1 MLTQLAIRDFAIIET
16 MELDLVGGLSVLTG
30 ETGAGK
36 SILVDALGL
45 VLGDRADAEVIRLGA
60 ERAEIGAE
68 FDLGKLPAVRAW
80 LDTHELAADGACI
93 LRRMIG
99 RDGRTRG
106 QINGRSVPLQLLREL
121 GEQLVDIHGQHE
133 HQSLLRPAAQL
144 ALLDAYADQ
153 PALLAKVAGLYR
165 EWKAVHE
172 RLTELRAAAQ
182 NRDTQLELLG
192 RQVSELDA
200 LGLQPGEIAAL
211 DEEHRRLANSGKL
224 MQGAQ
229 AALNAVYE
237 DEEISAHQLIHRAL
251 AALSALDD
259 LDARLK
265 PVGDLLNH
273 AGIQLAEAGETLRRY
288 LADADLDPRRL
299 EQIENR
305 LGAIHDLARKH
316 RVEPEE
322 LPALGDKLRIE
333 LHAVEHAEIALQE
346 LESELARLRDGYSEA
361 AAQLSRERV
370 RTASGLGTKTT
381 GIMRELGMPGG
392 RFAIEVDTEA
402 ERFSPHGRDTV
413 EFQVSANPGQPLKPL
428 ARVASGGELSRIAL
442 AIQVVAARASA
453 VPCMI
458 FDEVD
463 AGIGGGVAE
472 IVGRYLRSLGA
483 QRQVLCVTHLPQVA
497 SQAHQ
502 HFRVLKQTHGQST
515 AVHIDRLDKK
525 SRIEELARML
535 GGVEITATTRKHAS
549 EMIARAGNSSRP

>member
-1 MLTQLAIRDFAIIET
+1 MLTQLAIRDFAIIDR
-16 MELDLVGGLSVLTG
+16 MDLDLAAGLSVLSG

-36 SILVDALGL
+36 SIFVDALGL
-45 VLGDRADAEVIRLGA
+45 VLGDRADADVIRLGA

-68 FDLGKLPAVRAW
+68 FDIGKLPSVRTW
-80 LDTHELAADGACI
+80 LDAHELAADGACI
-93 LRRMIG
+93 LRRVIG

-144 ALLDAYADQ
+144 ALLDEYADQ
-153 PALLAKVAGLYR
+153 AALLAKVTGLYR
-165 EWKAVHE
+165 EWKAAHE
-172 RLTELRAAAQ
+172 RLTELRAAAR
-182 NRDTQLELLG
+182 NRDTQLDLLG
-192 RQVSELDA
+192 HQVSELDA

-211 DEEHRRLANSGKL
+211 DAEHRCLANSGKL

-229 AALNAVYE
+229 TALDAVYE
-237 DEEISAHQLIHRAL
+237 NEETSAHQLTHQAL
-251 AALSALDD
+251 AALSALGE
-259 LDARLK
+259 LDVRLK
-265 PVGDLLNH
+265 PVGDLLNN
-273 AGIQLAEAGETLRRY
+273 AEIQLAEAGETLRRY
-288 LADADLDPRRL
+288 LADTDLDPRRL
-299 EQIENR
+299 EQVESR
-305 LGAIHDLARKH
+305 LGAIHNLARKH
-316 RVEPEE
+316 HLDPEE
-322 LPALGDKLRIE
+322 LPALLEKLRIE
-333 LHAVEHAEIALQE
+333 LHAVENAEVALQE
-346 LESELARLRDGYSEA
+346 LERELARLRDAYRESA
-361 AAQLSRERV
+361 RQLSRERV
-370 RTASGLGTKTT
+370 QTAARLGTKTT

-392 RFAIEVDTEA
+392 RFAIETHTDA
-402 ERFSPHGRDTV
+402 ERFSTLGSDTV
-413 EFQVSANPGQPLKPL
+413 EFEVSANPGQPLKAL

-483 QRQVLCVTHLPQVA
+483 SRQVLCVTHLPQVA

-502 HFRVLKQTHGQST
+502 HFRVLKQTHGEST
-515 AVHIDRLDKK
+515 SVRIDLLDKK

-549 EMIARAGNSSRP
+549 EMIARAGNS

>member
-1 MLTQLAIRDFAIIET
+1 MLTQLTIRDFAIIET

-60 ERAEIGAE
+60 ERAEVGAE
-68 FDLGKLPAVRAW
+68 FDLGKLSAVRAW

-133 HQSLLRPAAQL
+133 HQSLLRSAAQL

-229 AALNAVYE
+229 VALNAVYE

-251 AALSALDD
+251 AALSALGD

-265 PVGDLLNH
+265 PVGDLLNN
-273 AGIQLAEAGETLRRY
+273 AEIQLAEAGETLRRY
-288 LADADLDPRRL
+288 LADTDLDPRRL
-299 EQIENR
+299 EQIESR

-361 AAQLSRERV
+361 ATQLSRERV
-370 RTASGLGTKTT
+370 RTASGLGIKTT

-413 EFQVSANPGQPLKPL
+413 EFRVSANPGQPLKPL

-502 HFRVLKQTHGQST
+502 HFRVLKQTRGQST

-535 GGVEITATTRKHAS
+535 GGVEITATTRKHARELLAS
-549 EMIARAGNSSRP
+549 